1 MTRMVSILRA
11 ISLRMALV
19 AMTLLPMTLPGM
31 ALTGCQGANSRSS
44 IFSPGTT
51 KVPAPATGSVGKPD
65 QSYYNKGSG
74 ASGSPGLSQLPGP
87 PGTPSPGNAAP
98 GISAVGTGVRDGNIA
113 AAPSSAAPGPQ
124 MGSNPWAGGVQA
136 AGFSSES
143 TGNSSFS
150 PGSTNLKSRL
160 RGMPATDATQPA
172 SRTAG
177 NVSPNGGASERSG
190 AIEITDLPPPG
201 SSSPPRRLSMSSG
214 PATAQLNDDE
224 PDAGEYDASDAG
236 TSTAHSGST
245 PLNWKSPR

>member
-1 MTRMVSILRA
+1 MTRLVSIFRA
-11 ISLRMALV
+11 TSLRMALMSI
-19 AMTLLPMTLPGM
+19 ALPGM
-31 ALTGCQGANSRSS
+31 AFMGCQGANSRSS

-65 QSYYNKGSG
+65 QSYYNKSSG

-87 PGTPSPGNAAP
+87 PGAPSPGNASP
-98 GISAVGTGVRDGNIA
+98 GISAVGTGVRDGNLAATGLPTA
-113 AAPSSAAPGPQ
+113 AASGPQ

-143 TGNSSFS
+143 TGTNNFS
-150 PGSTNLKSRL
+150 PGSTNLKNRL

-177 NVSPNGGASERSG
+177 NVSPGGGALERSG

-214 PATAQLNDDE
+214 PATAQMNDEESDS
-224 PDAGEYDASDAG
+224 GEYGASDAG
-236 TSTAHSGST
+236 TSTANARST